1 MRKALIGKSP
11 NLRIERSYWDA
22 GYEIVAGLDEVGKG
36 AWAGPLTI
44 VALVPNRNFR
54 INGVRDSKML
64 KEAER
69 EKLFDRIDKW
79 SEDWSLGHASNEE
92 CDELGMSAAQRVAAR
107 RAIDGLAKRPD
118 RLLLDG
124 TWDFVGDGRSETIV
138 RGDQTSLSIAAASIM
153 AKVSRDRIM
162 KEADKL
168 YPDYDFPQNKGY
180 PSPKHRLALES
191 KGATFFHRR
200 TWGFMKDVPS
210 TGAPYIKKIEAQ
222 TNIFELK

>member
-11 NLRIERSYWDA
+11 NLHIERSYWDA

-92 CDELGMSAAQRVAAR
+92 CDELGMSTAQKVAAR
-107 RAIDGLAKRPD
+107 RAIDGLVKRPD

-138 RGDQTSLSIAAASIM
+138 RGDQISLSIAAASIM

-180 PSPKHRLALES
+180 PSPKHRLALET

-210 TGAPYIKKIEAQ
+210 TGASYIKKIEAQ

>member
-11 NLRIERSYWDA
+11 NLRMEQSYWEA

-44 VALVPNRNFR
+44 VALVPNRNCR

-69 EKLFDRIDKW
+69 EKLFDRIDQW

-92 CDELGMSAAQRVAAR
+92 CDELGMSMAQRIAAR
-107 RAIDGLAKRPD
+107 RAIDGLTKRPH

-124 TWDFVGDGRSETIV
+124 AWDFVGDGRSETIV
-138 RGDQTSLSIAAASIM
+138 RGDQISLSIAAASVI

-162 KEADKL
+162 KEADML
-168 YPDYDFPQNKGY
+168 YPGYDFTQNKGY
-180 PSPKHRLALES
+180 PSPKHRSALES

-200 TWGFMKDVPS
+200 SWGFMKNIPPI
-210 TGAPYIKKIEAQ
+210 GAPYIKKFETQ
-222 TNIFELK
+222 SKIFEL

>member
-11 NLRIERSYWDA
+11 NLSMERSCWDA

-44 VALVPNRNFR
+44 VALVPNRNCR

-92 CDELGMSAAQRVAAR
+92 CDELGMSMAQRIAAR
-107 RAIDGLAKRPD
+107 RAIDGLIKRPD

-124 TWDFVGDGRSETIV
+124 TWDFVSDGRSETIV
-138 RGDQTSLSIAAASIM
+138 RGDQISLSIAAASIM

-168 YPDYDFPQNKGY
+168 YPDYDFSQNKGY

-200 TWGFMKDVPS
+200 TWGFMKNIPPI
-210 TGAPYIKKIEAQ
+210 GAPYIKKIEAQ